1 MRICSPTAILALST
15 FLLVN
20 NSNNNSGGTG
30 VLAAADVKA
39 VDVDDDVYLDY
50 GNKVLN
56 WIHNSDGGYYNPK
69 QELRRDNDS
78 DSDDGE
84 NMLGIFA
91 TSDIEKGELLLR
103 VPWDLMIKSDDPNEE
118 GQMCCG
124 TVEAVAREMKLGPS
138 SKFAPYTNYLN
149 IQKQYHS
156 EDGISGLL
164 PSDWSQEGKRL
175 LYDIVGKQDGPDPR
189 TAGFNGIPPDEPIEW
204 LENDWWKVCEGDKD
218 DDISNQAA
226 LLVVQRSDDYVMV
239 PGYDLYNHRNGKYHN
254 TDITWS
260 NNNPHIVR
268 SSRKILKGEQI
279 YNSYNFCTECEGR
292 RDGYGTAGK

>member
-20 NSNNNSGGTG
+20 NNNNCNNNSGTGTG
-30 VLAAADVKA
+30 VLAAAAADVKA
-39 VDVDDDVYLDY
+39 DVDNVDDDVYLDY

-118 GQMCCG
+118 GQC
-124 TVEAVAREMKLGPS
+124 VVV
-138 SKFAPYTNYLN
+138 
-149 IQKQYHS
+149 
-156 EDGISGLL
+156 LL
-164 PSDWSQEGKRL
+164 RQ
-175 LYDIVGKQDGPDPR
+175 
-189 TAGFNGIPPDEPIEW
+189 
-204 LENDWWKVCEGDKD
+204 
-218 DDISNQAA
+218 
-226 LLVVQRSDDYVMV
+226 
-239 PGYDLYNHRNGKYHN
+239 
-254 TDITWS
+254 
-260 NNNPHIVR
+260 
-268 SSRKILKGEQI
+268 
-279 YNSYNFCTECEGR
+279 
-292 RDGYGTAGK
+292 